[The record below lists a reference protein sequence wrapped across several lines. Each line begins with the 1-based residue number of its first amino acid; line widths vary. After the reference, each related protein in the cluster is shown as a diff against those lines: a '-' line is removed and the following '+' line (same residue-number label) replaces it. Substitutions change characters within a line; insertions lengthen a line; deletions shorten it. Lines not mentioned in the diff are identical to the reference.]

1 MFRKKIS
8 RHRVIMR
15 LLKISDDR
23 CICNYHTD
31 PVLSQL
37 PSPSLQELLF
47 ELEKEGY
54 LKKNVRHVVLRLKAY
69 EYPSRRRNE
78 IIQKLFRPVSS
89 FVSWAIGI
97 LSAVLIRYLID
108 LLDRQP

>member
-1 MFRKKIS
+1 MFEKKIS

-15 LLKISDDR
+15 LLKISDDQ
-23 CICNYHTD
+23 CICDYHTD

-69 EYPSRRRNE
+69 EYPFHRRKE
-78 IIQKLFRPVSS
+78 ILQKLLHPVSNL
-89 FVSWAIGI
+89 VSWAVGI
-97 LSAVLIRYLID
+97 LSAVLIQYLID
-108 LLDRQP
+108 LINRKP